1 MIRTLNTRS
10 VCVCVLSYVQLFA
23 TPWTSNTP
31 GFSAAASQLLQSCL
45 TLCNPTDSSP
55 LGSFI
60 PGILHA
66 RILEWVAISFS
77 VHGILQARILEWVA
91 IPFPSRSSQPR
102 DWTHISWVS
111 CIGRMILY
119 HWAAWEAHSI
129 LSTVSVVYKCPFQ
142 SPNSSHPLFP
152 LGIHMFDFHIY
163 VSISALQII
172 SLILFF

>member
-1 MIRTLNTRS
+1 MCVYSVMSNSLRPRGLVTLQAS
-10 VCVCVLSYVQLFA
+10 LLLLLSR
-23 TPWTSNTP
+23 
-31 GFSAAASQLLQSCL
+31 FSRVP
-45 TLCNPTDSSP
+45 TLCDPTDSSP
-55 LGSFI
+55 RGSFI
-60 PGILHA
+60 PGILQA
-66 RILEWVAISFS
+66 RILEGVAISFS

-119 HWAAWEAHSI
+119 HWATWEAHSV
-129 LSTVSVVYKCPFQ
+129 LSTVSIVYKCQFQ

>member
-1 MIRTLNTRS
+1 MYGSKEQQPQPRLRDRPWKVSSRKRHLNQDWKNEQIFLKSQVKCFRQEEQHMPYKLKSGTQVFLKFFVIRTLNTRS

-23 TPWTSNTP
+23 TPWTSNPP
-31 GFSAAASQLLQSCL
+31 GFSAASSQSLQSYL

-102 DWTHISWVS
+102 D
-111 CIGRMILY
+111 
-119 HWAAWEAHSI
+119 
-129 LSTVSVVYKCPFQ
+129 
-142 SPNSSHPLFP
+142 
-152 LGIHMFDFHIY
+152 
-163 VSISALQII
+163 
-172 SLILFF
+172 